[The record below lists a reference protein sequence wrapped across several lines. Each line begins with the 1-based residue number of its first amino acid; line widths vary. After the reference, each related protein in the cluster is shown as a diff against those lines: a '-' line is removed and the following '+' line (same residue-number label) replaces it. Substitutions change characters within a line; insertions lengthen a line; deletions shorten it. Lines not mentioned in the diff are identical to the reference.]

1 MNMKLTTTHLIDM
14 IAELPQNVSFGYV
27 NTKSGSLVELTDV
40 NAAEGS
46 ISIKRT
52 TKEGTEKLSKVNN
65 DKLKAISDGLL
76 ENTPISIDDLLR
88 NNDNV
93 RSAIEAVLVRTS
105 EIYTYT
111 VKNHKNMVWVPSRP
125 HKAGQIVVL
134 VPDLYSILRE
144 RTVKSFDDKLLKTAI
159 EVMKKQLAETESLTK
174 VQADLKNR
182 LELLPTSYSPDKLSK
197 MIKEQSSQIEDIKTR
212 QETLFKLL
220 TK

>member
-1 MNMKLTTTHLIDM
+1 MKLTTTHLIDM
-14 IAELPQNVSFGYV
+14 IAEIPQNVPFGYV

-65 DKLKAISDGLL
+65 EKLKAISDGLM

-105 EIYTYT
+105 EVYTYT
-111 VKNHKNMVWVPSRP
+111 VKNHKNMVWVPTHP
-125 HKAGQIVVL
+125 HEAGHIVVL
-134 VPDLYSILRE
+134 APELYSILRE
-144 RTVKSFDDKLLKTAI
+144 RTVKSFDDKLLKTAV
-159 EVMKKQLAETESLTK
+159 EVMKKQIADTENLTK
-174 VQADLKNR
+174 VQSDLRNR
-182 LELLPTSYSPDKLSK
+182 LELLPTSYSPEKLSK
-197 MIKEQSSQIEDIKTR
+197 MIKEQSSQIEDIKAR
-212 QETLFKLL
+212 QETLYKLL